1 MCMECKWVCVW
12 TLCVYVTGPTSRII
26 KNVNLAKKVCK
37 IPERGAENMLRCHR
51 HCLSKDTRAMC
62 TALRASRKCC
72 ACCCQYQPSF
82 MDSHAVGFESE
93 QAEELKLQLSFPFWR
108 RVREK
113 SLTATGSANRDKHN
127 GSRSSWECNG
137 MGKVRESFKLHLRA
151 GLEPTSGL

>member
-1 MCMECKWVCVW
+1 MFYVLLALFNKVINLRRPHKQSKTNRKRKRQKNAEKYATKIKQASARWACAWECKWVCVW

-82 MDSHAVGFESE
+82 MDSHAVGFECE
-93 QAEELKLQLSFPFWR
+93 QAEELKL
-108 RVREK
+108 
-113 SLTATGSANRDKHN
+113 
-127 GSRSSWECNG
+127 
-137 MGKVRESFKLHLRA
+137 
-151 GLEPTSGL
+151 